1 MSVLKFNVEAL
12 PEAQNFD
19 VLPVGVYTVQI
30 EKCEATPTK
39 DATGIYLNL
48 QMRVH
53 SGDFANRIIFS
64 MINIKNNSDRAV
76 QIGLGQLRQLAL
88 ACDIHAITDTDNFI
102 NKIVDVKVKIQAAKD
117 GYDAKNVV
125 SSYLKSA
132 DAVSSMPSTFPM
144 APKPEAPKMAPKPEV
159 LPPWAK

>member
-1 MSVLKFNVEAL
+1 MSVLNIDVNEL

-19 VLPVGVYTVQI
+19 PIPAGLYTVQI

-53 SGDFANRIIFS
+53 SGDYVNRTVFS
-64 MINIKNNSDRAV
+64 MINIKNKSDKAV

-88 ACDIHAITDTDNFI
+88 ACDIHTIRDTDDFI
-102 NKIVDVKVKIQAAKD
+102 NKIVDVKVKIQPAKD
-117 GYDAKNVV
+117 GYEAKNVV
-125 SSYLKSA
+125 SAYLKSA
-132 DAVSSMPSTFPM
+132 DAVSSMPTMSVPAKAEPATP
-144 APKPEAPKMAPKPEV
+144 APAAKK